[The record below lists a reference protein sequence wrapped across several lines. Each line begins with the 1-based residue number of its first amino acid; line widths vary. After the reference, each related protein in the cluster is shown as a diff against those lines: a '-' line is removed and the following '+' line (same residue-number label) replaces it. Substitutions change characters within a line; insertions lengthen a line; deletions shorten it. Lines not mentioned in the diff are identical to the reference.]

1 MAGLRDKYT
10 IITYSGNS
18 GNQSGK
24 AKKTP
29 KKP

>member
-1 MAGLRDKYT
+1 MADSPGKYT

-24 AKKTP
+24 AKKTA